1 MLARAT
7 ATDAARR
14 APATLVRQLR
24 WAQTLARELRP
35 GAVVIHNTAHDYD
48 GGEWRQLEALQI
60 PTSWNDFH
68 PIYVHLRE

>member
-1 MLARAT
+1 M
-7 ATDAARR
+7 RR
-14 APATLVRQLR
+14 AHAVGDGV
-24 WAQTLARELRP
+24 AQF
-35 GAVVIHNTAHDYD
+35 VCTAHDYD